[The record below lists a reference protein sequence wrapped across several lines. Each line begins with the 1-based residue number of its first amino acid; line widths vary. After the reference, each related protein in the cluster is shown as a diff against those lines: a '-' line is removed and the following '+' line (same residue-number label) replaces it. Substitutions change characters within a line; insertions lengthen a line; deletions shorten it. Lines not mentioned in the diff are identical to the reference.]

1 MFYENL
7 DKMNRSQLEEYYVN
21 LYRENWNTNQGLNT
35 ELKNL
40 SKSELKILIKNQ
52 LGFKEVTRK
61 NFNRVP

>member
-1 MFYENL
+1 MSYENL

-61 NFNRVP
+61 NFNRIP